1 MIAGSYRG
9 GLFAAGLLT
18 CALLPCPLAGQTNL
32 PAAAGA
38 GRSRDERS
46 AAVVNLALQAVQ
58 QLQSQQQA
66 TLAAVEQAR
75 QQAEAT
81 SRQQAQSIASLRRFL
96 IVFAAGMCAVVAG
109 LWLYIRSLL
118 HALGRRG
125 PLTSLLRR
133 VQVPDA
139 GMLVR
144 KAATLEHAGRLED
157 ALAAYEQALALDATL
172 SQAYVGKGNVL
183 NRLDRYEEALA
194 CFEKAAAHQPHAA
207 HPVAVRG
214 ESVRA

>member
-1 MIAGSYRG
+1 VIAYCYRG

-18 CALLPCPLAGQTNL
+18 CALLPRPVTGQTNL
-32 PAAAGA
+32 SSAAGVS
-38 GRSRDERS
+38 RSRDDKS
-46 AAVVNLALQAVQ
+46 AVVNLAIQAVQ

-81 SRQQAQSIASLRRFL
+81 SRRQAQSIASLRRFL
-96 IVFAAGMCAVVAG
+96 FVLSAGMCVAVAG

-125 PLTSLLRR
+125 PLTALLRR
-133 VQVPDA
+133 AQAPDA
-139 GMLVR
+139 AALVR
-144 KAATLEHAGRLED
+144 KGATLEHGGRLED
-157 ALAAYEQALALDATL
+157 ALAAYEQALALDPTL
-172 SQAYVGKGNVL
+172 SQAYVGQGNVL

-194 CFEKAAAHQPHAA
+194 CFEKAAAHHPHIP
-207 HPVAVRG
+207 HPVVVRG
-214 ESVRA
+214 ESARA